1 MGEMFALMCGAW
13 MDSIPE
19 GVVDWT
25 VVRVVVRDSW
35 LCCGEEKV
43 LFAPRHSVED
53 RPPPAVLDVPA

>member
-1 MGEMFALMCGAW
+1 MCGVW
-13 MDSIPE
+13 IDSIPE

-43 LFAPRHSVED
+43 LFAPGHSVED
-53 RPPPAVLDVPA
+53 SAPPAVLDVPA